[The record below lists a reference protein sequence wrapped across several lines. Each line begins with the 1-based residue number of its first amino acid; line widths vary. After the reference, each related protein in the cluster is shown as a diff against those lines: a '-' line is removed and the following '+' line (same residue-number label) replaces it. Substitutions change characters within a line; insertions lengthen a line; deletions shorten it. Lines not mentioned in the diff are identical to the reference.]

1 MSFIETIPFIRLVKE
16 EINLFRFRKKG
27 REDERIPSVQL
38 DFKLQRRKKQFMKPI
53 PSPLPPSFCASSP
66 SLPVVNFIPFLLL
79 TNETASLPPSPL
91 PVLSSSSI
99 SLFFFCP
106 RLFPPSSSLPVSPPW
121 SCSWI
126 PSNHFPPDRRAAER
140 GILFFL
146 AKKRD
151 ISENPRA
158 WLGERLEGA
167 RRVSFGLHSIYPCSF
182 GSKIEK
188 PEKDQTLHR
197 FPPFALV
204 ERESPDGL
212 LLPPLFRRTSPSVGI
227 GEATRRYFLEYLEVW
242 TGVQFYLW
250 RCNLLALPCHHPPSL
265 SSWKNLSKGA
275 ANNFLKKRL
284 PNQGRK
290 REGGAFP
297 RPPRL
302 SSSPTPLILPHKEK
316 VPLTDPLVSPL
327 PPLPP
332 RRPN

>member
-1 MSFIETIPFIRLVKE
+1 MSVFHRCNLISNSSAKKNIPETYPLSSAAIFLRLLFPTCCQLYPF
-16 EINLFRFRKKG
+16 
-27 REDERIPSVQL
+27 
-38 DFKLQRRKKQFMKPI
+38 
-53 PSPLPPSFCASSP
+53 SSP
-66 SLPVVNFIPFLLL
+66 HQRDGEPAPISPPRPLLIIHLPLL
-79 TNETASLPPSPL
+79 
-91 PVLSSSSI
+91 
-99 SLFFFCP
+99 FFCP
-106 RLFPPSSSLPVSPPW
+106 RLFPPPLLPCLFRLRGPALGSLPTISLPP
-121 SCSWI
+121 SRQAGGGKRN
-126 PSNHFPPDRRAAER
+126 P
-140 GILFFL
+140 FL
-146 AKKRD
+146 PRQKKD

-158 WLGERLEGA
+158 WLGERLEGG

-212 LLPPLFRRTSPSVGI
+212 LPPHFSEEQALRSELGKPRGGTFSSTWRSGQECNFICGDVICWPFH
-227 GEATRRYFLEYLEVW
+227 AT
-242 TGVQFYLW
+242 
-250 RCNLLALPCHHPPSL
+250 PPSL

-290 REGGAFP
+290 GEWGAFP
-297 RPPRL
+297 RLPRL

-327 PPLPP
+327 PLLPP

>member
-53 PSPLPPSFCASSP
+53 PSLLPPSFCASSP

-79 TNETASLPPSPL
+79 TNETASRPPSPL

-197 FPPFALV
+197 FSPFALV
-204 ERESPDGL
+204 DRQM
-212 LLPPLFRRTSPSVGI
+212 V
-227 GEATRRYFLEYLEVW
+227 
-242 TGVQFYLW
+242 
-250 RCNLLALPCHHPPSL
+250 
-265 SSWKNLSKGA
+265 
-275 ANNFLKKRL
+275 
-284 PNQGRK
+284 
-290 REGGAFP
+290 
-297 RPPRL
+297 
-302 SSSPTPLILPHKEK
+302 SSPPHFSEEQALRSELGKPRGGTFWSTWRSGQEYNFICGDVICWPFHATIPLLYRVGKTCRK
-316 VPLTDPLVSPL
+316 VPRITF
-327 PPLPP
+327 
-332 RRPN
+332 